1 MSETKH
7 TPGPW
12 RLEKQVAG
20 RDWTSIGAPVATVGG
35 EALCES
41 VEFIVGTVSDFGPH
55 GEQETEANA
64 RLIAAAPELLDALR
78 QCVIAIGDE
87 LNASSQ
93 EEVAD
98 HPVLAGHQIIYDD
111 AKALISKTEEGDA

>member
-64 RLIAAAPELLDALR
+64 RLIAAAPDLLEACEYAVEHAEGLRRGTPQELSIYVVKLSE
-78 QCVIAIGDE
+78 AID
-87 LNASSQ
+87 
-93 EEVAD
+93 
-98 HPVLAGHQIIYDD
+98 
-111 AKALISKTEEGDA
+111 KATEKEGGDA